1 MIELGK
7 TLARLL
13 DAEGRRSFV
22 IFTVISFLAGVIE
35 VVGIG
40 SVMPFIGVLLQPGI
54 IAQNAVLSGVYDYFG
69 FSSTNDFIVCMG
81 MATIGLITAG
91 GLINIF
97 SVRYQLNVTYMIG
110 HKWAVSLLTAYL
122 AQPYE
127 FFLRGNTNKIKAT
140 VLSDVDRVVASVL
153 MPFGVIISR
162 SLVIMF
168 LVVLLLVVNPVVTGL
183 LVVVTGGIYGVLLL
197 YFRQKMKAKGQQAL
211 HHNSVRFKS
220 ANEALSCIRDI
231 KLHHNAEFFI
241 GNFRQASRSF
251 AVLQSYSLF
260 HGQIPRFVIEIIGF
274 VGLILLLL
282 YLLVAGKGDV
292 GAIIPLIALFA
303 ASGYKILPAAQ
314 NLYSSL
320 NSIRFNSAALEAVAA
335 GMALAIPPES
345 TSATA
350 GKPLS
355 FTRDIVIRDLG
366 FAYEASSASVLHH
379 VNAVLA
385 KNTMIG
391 VVGPTGAGKS
401 TFIDILIGLLP
412 PGTGEVRV
420 DGEALGP
427 DMRPWQEKI
436 AYVPQHVQILDG
448 TVAENIAFGQRAEKI
463 DRDRI
468 ITAARAAQIEDFIRQ
483 SPQGMDASVG
493 EDGSRLSG
501 GQRQR
506 IGIARALYFDREVVV
521 MDEPTS
527 ALDKETAESV
537 VRNLREISKQRT
549 VVIITHNLD
558 VLNYCD
564 QVLFIKDGHLQSAPD
579 VKTMAAR
586 NAEIMAF
593 VGGEHGD

>member
-7 TLARLL
+7 TFARLL

-22 IFTVISFLAGVIE
+22 IFTVISFFAGVIE

-40 SVMPFIGVLLQPGI
+40 SVMPFIGVLLQPAI
-54 IAQNAVLSGVYDYFG
+54 IAQNPVLSGVYGHFG
-69 FSSTNDFIVCMG
+69 FTSTNDFIVCMG

-162 SLVIMF
+162 SLVIVF

-183 LVVVTGGIYGVLLL
+183 LVAVTGGIYGALLL
-197 YFRQKMKAKGQQAL
+197 YFRQKMKAKGEQAL
-211 HHNSVRFKS
+211 QHNSVRFKS

-231 KLHHNAEFFI
+231 KLHDNAEFFI
-241 GNFRQASRSF
+241 DNFRQASRSF

-260 HGQIPRFVIEIIGF
+260 HGQIPRFMIEIIGF
-274 VGLILLLL
+274 VSLILLLL

-335 GMALAIPPES
+335 GMALTVP
-345 TSATA
+345 TSSAATP
-350 GKPLS
+350 GKPVS
-355 FTRDIVIRDLG
+355 FTREISIRDLG
-366 FAYEASSASVLHH
+366 FAYEASSVPVLQD

-427 DMRPWQEKI
+427 DMRRWQEKI
-436 AYVPQHVQILDG
+436 AYVPQHVEILDG
-448 TVAENIAFGQRAEKI
+448 TVAENIAFGQRPDRI
-463 DRDRI
+463 DRERI
-468 ITAARAAQIEDFIRQ
+468 MSAARAAQIESFISQ

-506 IGIARALYFDREVVV
+506 IGIARALYFDREIVV

-537 VRNLREISKQRT
+537 VRNLRDISRQRT

-564 QVLFIKDGHLQSAPD
+564 QVLFIKDGRLQSAPD

-593 VGGEHGD
+593 VGDGHGD